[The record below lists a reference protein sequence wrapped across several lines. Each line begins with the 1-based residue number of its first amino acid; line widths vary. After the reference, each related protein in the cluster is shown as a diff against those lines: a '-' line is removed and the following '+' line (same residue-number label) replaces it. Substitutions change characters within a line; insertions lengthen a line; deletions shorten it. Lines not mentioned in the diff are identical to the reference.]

1 MFTLVNVARRMGV
14 DSESALRDANRK
26 FSRRFA
32 YMEKLC
38 RERALDLGKLS
49 FDEQNLLWKEA
60 KKGVKEENSN
70 LKRQK
75 ACPHDLFS
83 TGDQICNLQV
93 KTPDKL

>member
-1 MFTLVNVARRMGV
+1 MFTLVNIARRMGV

-38 RERALDLGKLS
+38 RQRGLDLGKLI

-60 KKGVKEENSN
+60 KEGVSKYS
-70 LKRQK
+70 LKINGQSP
-75 ACPHDLFS
+75 A
-83 TGDQICNLQV
+83 
-93 KTPDKL
+93 